1 MKVLGIVAEYNP
13 FHLGHLYHLKE
24 SLKLIEP
31 DYSIA
36 VMSGNFTQRG
46 EPAIIDKW
54 LRAEAALRCGIDL
67 VLELP
72 VVYSTQSAEFFAYG
86 GVQLLNHTGLVTH
99 MSFGSESTDLDT
111 LRHLAEIL
119 TDEDDSYKLKLKDF
133 LRQGLS
139 FPVARQHAI
148 REYLRQTGKPHSES
162 HEISSLMIGSNTI
175 LAVEYLKA
183 LKKTDSPI
191 IPVIVRRIA
200 SAYNSTVLQKG
211 ITSAAS
217 IRREFYRNGLTEGLK
232 ESMPK
237 ASYDVLANAVESGR
251 GPSMAGRLDDLV
263 LGLLR
268 RSSREEISQ
277 WMNVEEGLENRIKE
291 SALDASSTEDLIAA
305 LKTKRYVRTRL
316 HRIIIHG
323 LLNLTKDRFRE
334 LNSGTGP
341 KYIRILGFSSKALP
355 LLKELKN
362 KARVPVLTKAA
373 HYKRYD
379 NALREMFEYDILAT
393 DIYALTLGRDDLRKG
408 GRDLIQGP
416 VIL

>member
-1 MKVLGIVAEYNP
+1 MKVLGIVSEYNP

-24 SLKLIEP
+24 SLKVIKP
-31 DYSIA
+31 DYTIA

-54 LRAEAALRCGIDL
+54 LRTEAALRCGIDL

-86 GVQLLNHTGLVTH
+86 AVQILNQTGLVTH
-99 MSFGSESTDLDT
+99 MSFGSETTDLDT
-111 LRHLAEIL
+111 LWHLAEIL
-119 TDEDDSYKLKLKDF
+119 TTEDAGFKLNLKGF
-133 LRQGLS
+133 LLQGMS
-139 FPVARQHAI
+139 FPAARQHAI
-148 REYLRQTGKPHSES
+148 REYLQQTGRLHSES
-162 HEISSLMIGSNTI
+162 QKISSLIIGSNTI

-183 LKKTDSPI
+183 LKKTDSHI
-191 IPVIVRRIA
+191 VPVIIKRIA
-200 SAYNSTVLQKG
+200 SAYNSTVLRKG

-217 IRREFYRNGLTEGLK
+217 IRKEFYKNGLTTGLM

-237 ASYDVLANAVESGR
+237 ASYDVLAGAVESGR
-251 GPSMAGRLDDLV
+251 GPSIPCKLDSLV
-263 LGLLR
+263 LGLIR

-291 SALDASSTEDLIAA
+291 SALNASGTEDLIAS

-316 HRIIIHG
+316 NRIIIHG

-334 LNSGTGP
+334 LNSGIGP

-362 KARVPVLTKAA
+362 SSRVPVLTKAA
-373 HYKRYD
+373 HYKKYD
-379 NALREMFEYDILAT
+379 RDLRGMFEYDILAT
-393 DIYALTLGRDDLRKG
+393 DIYALTLDRDDLRKG
-408 GRDLIQGP
+408 GRDLTQGP
-416 VIL
+416 VML